1 MRITALITGIVLMAA
16 TSANAVFVGFDSAGN
31 NTLGTADVLVS
42 NTADWNSGSCA
53 LSADVGMASLSAGDV
68 DFYKLTIPSG
78 CILTAITTP
87 LDIFPSSPDTV
98 MGVWDSIGLAND
110 NDDAGGDAA
119 WSTGPAGP
127 TRGSAVRYA
136 NDSGVAQMVW
146 LSVSGYADF
155 DFDGNDDFS
164 GGPHPESGA
173 YLLTVSLTPEPATL
187 GLLLGGL
194 VFFARRRK

>member
-16 TSANAVFVGFDSAGN
+16 TSANAVFVGFDTGGN
-31 NTLGTADVLVS
+31 QTLATADVLVS
-42 NTADWNSGSCA
+42 NTADWNDGSCA

-68 DFYKLTIPSG
+68 DFYKLTIPAG

-87 LDIFPSSPDTV
+87 LDVFPSSPDTI
-98 MGVWDSIGLAND
+98 MGVWDSLGLAND
-110 NDDAGGDAA
+110 NDDAGDDAA

-136 NDSGVAQMVW
+136 NDSGAAQMVW
-146 LSVSGYADF
+146 LSVTGFADF
-155 DFDGNDDFS
+155 GYTGN
-164 GGPHPESGA
+164 HTESGA